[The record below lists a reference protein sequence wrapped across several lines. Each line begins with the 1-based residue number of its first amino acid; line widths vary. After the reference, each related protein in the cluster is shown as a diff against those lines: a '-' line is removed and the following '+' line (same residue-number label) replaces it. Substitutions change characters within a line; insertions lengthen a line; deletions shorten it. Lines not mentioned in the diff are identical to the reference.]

1 MIKLNEILQN
11 RIDDKKQTNTQK
23 NNRKLKAK

>member
-11 RIDDKKQTNTQK
+11 RINEKKQTNTQK

>member
-1 MIKLNEILQN
+1 MIKLNDILQN

>member
-11 RIDDKKQTNTQK
+11 RIDHKKQTNTQK

>member
-1 MIKLNEILQN
+1 MKEILLGV
-11 RIDDKKQTNTQK
+11 IPSDDKKQTNTQK

>member
-11 RIDDKKQTNTQK
+11 RIDDTKQTNTQK